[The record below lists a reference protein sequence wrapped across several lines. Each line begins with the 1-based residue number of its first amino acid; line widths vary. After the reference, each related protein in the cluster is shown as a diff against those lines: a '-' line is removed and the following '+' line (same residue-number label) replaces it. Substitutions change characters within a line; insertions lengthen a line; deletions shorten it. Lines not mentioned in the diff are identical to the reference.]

1 MCLPDGFVPFIRS
14 AAAAVGFPAGFTG
27 AAAADFACCFL
38 DRVIACIGAGF
49 WREQADCSRAGCL
62 FFAGAGL
69 PPLALSLD
77 LLVRFAMALLED
89 LPEGFTKERLDGFTR
104 MMEVLLALSC
114 VAAVP
119 FDMVVRGFAVFSE
132 LPIVA
137 FFGFAFGS
145 AEVEGLILE
154 DPCDA
159 RESAFAFGAAL
170 AVADTGGAVV
180 TAGFAAVTGCAA
192 VSGSTSASADEA
204 PSSRSALDAS
214 SAADGFATAA
224 SSRAAPAG
232 F

>member
-1 MCLPDGFVPFIRS
+1 
-14 AAAAVGFPAGFTG
+14 
-27 AAAADFACCFL
+27 
-38 DRVIACIGAGF
+38 
-49 WREQADCSRAGCL
+49 
-62 FFAGAGL
+62 
-69 PPLALSLD
+69 LALTLD

-114 VAAVP
+114 VPAVS

-132 LPIVA
+132 LPIVD
-137 FFGFAFGS
+137 FFGFGFAFGS
-145 AEVEGLILE
+145 AEVEGLFLE

-159 RESAFAFGAAL
+159 RESAFVLGAAL
-170 AVADTGGAVV
+170 VVTETGGAVV

-224 SSRAAPAG
+224 SSRSAPAG